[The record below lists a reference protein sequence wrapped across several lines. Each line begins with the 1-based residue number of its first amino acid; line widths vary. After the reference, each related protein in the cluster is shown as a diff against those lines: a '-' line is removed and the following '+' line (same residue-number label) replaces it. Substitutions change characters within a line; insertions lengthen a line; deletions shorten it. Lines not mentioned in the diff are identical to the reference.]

1 MVPLDRRPLIEKGRR
16 RPLGF
21 DWKIW
26 FDSLE
31 VELIYAKAVISNLE
45 ALEGKRG
52 QVVHWLCAAELGS
65 MRVSLRELGC
75 LARRS
80 AKLGSGVARQRRRL
94 AELAWGVSLAHWSCS
109 CKKEAEWCAGYEP
122 SSS

>member
-1 MVPLDRRPLIEKGRR
+1 MSELTSVSSYALLELVACQWYPWIEWPLIEKGRR

-45 ALEGKRG
+45 ALEGQER
-52 QVVHWLCAAELGS
+52 
-65 MRVSLRELGC
+65 
-75 LARRS
+75 
-80 AKLGSGVARQRRRL
+80 
-94 AELAWGVSLAHWSCS
+94 
-109 CKKEAEWCAGYEP
+109 
-122 SSS
+122 SSSVLAVRG